1 MSTTHCETG
10 IVRIRVGLFNDI
22 LRFVR
27 ALCIILHGE
36 SYNFILNCRH
46 TTTTHTTSPN
56 THKDIHNTT
65 QTYASYTRTHT
76 HIHTQIA
83 PPPPPGDAIH
93 IIKRHSYTDT
103 SHKAYKHTN
112 AHHTSHK
119 KTHYTYTLHETALTH
134 TRTHLSYRDAQVW
147 YLKCIPNLN
156 KLGARASLQL
166 KLRFWCISIT
176 NLLVSWDCG
185 RTYYIFHNSLCLF
198 IK

>member
-36 SYNFILNCRH
+36 RYNFIFNCRR
-46 TTTTHTTSPN
+46 
-56 THKDIHNTT
+56 I
-65 QTYASYTRTHT
+65 
-76 HIHTQIA
+76 TQIPPPLLPQI

-93 IIKRHSYTDT
+93 PTKHINTWD
-103 SHKAYKHTN
+103 SHEHTN

-134 TRTHLSYRDAQVW
+134 TRTHLSYREARVW
-147 YLKCIPNLN
+147 YKWNIPKCSNLRTSTIKTAVLVHQYYYFIS
-156 KLGARASLQL
+156 KLVL
-166 KLRFWCISIT
+166 
-176 NLLVSWDCG
+176 
-185 RTYYIFHNSLCLF
+185 
-198 IK
+198 